1 VNLFERE
8 RAAGEAEGLAKGQ
21 AEGLRV
27 AVAAT
32 MAARGMALTERGR
45 AQLAACAD
53 VKLLT
58 RWVTS
63 AATAASEAEVF
74 GARQMG

>member
-1 VNLFERE
+1 
-8 RAAGEAEGLAKGQ
+8 
-21 AEGLRV
+21 
-27 AVAAT
+27 

-45 AQLAACAD
+45 AQLAACSD

-58 RWVTS
+58 RWVTN

-74 GARQMG
+74 GARQVG